1 MQNRS
6 KRINQAFRWLIWLE
20 KIDGKNDF
28 AEALGMQRSNVT
40 NVLNGKSDASDRFL
54 RNILTTFPGIFNR
67 DWLLDGVGDMLATAN
82 GLPTFPFSPPVNQP
96 VETETR
102 EQRQSI
108 IDLYA
113 GLIKE
118 SESFRREIKNELEEV
133 KNLRAELQQ
142 SRDDFREAT
151 YRMTTYIANK
161 TASEQHHMTAIGI
174 AAEPD
179 IIPSNN

>member
-54 RNILTTFPGIFNR
+54 RNILTTYPGIFSR
-67 DWLLDGVGDMLATAN
+67 DWLLDGVGEMLATAS
-82 GLPTFPFSPPVNQP
+82 GVPTCQQSMPATKSEESDTP
-96 VETETR
+96 
-102 EQRQSI
+102 EQCQSI
-108 IDLYA
+108 IDMYA

-118 SESFRREIKNELEEV
+118 SEAFRCEIKIELAEV
-133 KNLRAELQQ
+133 RTLRSELQQ
-142 SRDDFREAT
+142 ARDDFRDAT
-151 YRMTTYIANK
+151 YRMTQFMRNM
-161 TASEQHHMTAIGI
+161 SESYQNQSRLGI
-174 AAEPD
+174 AAEGINEPKN
-179 IIPSNN
+179 P

>member
-1 MQNRS
+1 MKERT

-28 AEALGMQRSNVT
+28 AEALRMQRSNVT

-67 DWLLDGVGDMLATAN
+67 DWLLDGIGDMLATTEGIPTCSMSAAN
-82 GLPTFPFSPPVNQP
+82 QSA
-96 VETETR
+96 ETDTP
-102 EQRQSI
+102 EQRSSI

-113 GLIKE
+113 DLIKE

-151 YRMTTYIANK
+151 YRMTKYIANK
-161 TASEQHHMTAIGI
+161 TASEQHQMTDIGI

-179 IIPSNN
+179 IIPSND

>member
-54 RNILTTFPGIFNR
+54 RNILTTFPGIFSR
-67 DWLLDGVGDMLATAN
+67 DWLLDGVGEMLATAS
-82 GLPTFPFSPPVNQP
+82 GVPTCQQSMPATKS
-96 VETETR
+96 VESDTP

-108 IDLYA
+108 IDMYA

-118 SESFRREIKNELEEV
+118 SEAFRREIKIELAEV
-133 KNLRAELQQ
+133 RTLRSELQQ
-142 SRDDFREAT
+142 ARDDFRDAT
-151 YRMTTYIANK
+151 YRMTQFMRNM
-161 TASEQHHMTAIGI
+161 SESHQIQSRIGI
-174 AAEPD
+174 AAED
-179 IIPSNN
+179 INEPQTS